1 MSEFTAPSAKRVWI
15 TGASGFVGHRLC
27 LEAVQRGWSVLAS
40 SRAVAEQQSLA
51 GIEWVGHQQ
60 AIAGEGLERLDVV
73 IHVAARAHQLRET
86 AADPAAAFRTA
97 NVDVSLA
104 VARAA
109 KQAGAARL
117 VYVSSIGVN
126 GDATQGRAF
135 CESDIPH
142 PAEPYAVSK
151 LEAEIALREHCAAS
165 GMQLAIV
172 RPPLVYGVG
181 APGNFARL
189 LKLARSGLPLPLAAV
204 DNRRS
209 FVAVQNLCDFLLCL
223 AEHPAAA
230 GELFLVSDG
239 EDFSTPQLL
248 RLLAQA
254 AGSPSRLWPLP
265 PSFLRAGAALIG
277 QQRTFDKLCGSLQVD
292 ASKARQ
298 LLGWTPPISAA
309 EGLAAWAEKVTK
321 GAGG

>member
-1 MSEFTAPSAKRVWI
+1 MSTFTAQTAKRVWI
-15 TGASGFVGHRLC
+15 TGASGFVGHHLC
-27 LEAVQRGWSVLAS
+27 LEAARRGWSVLAS
-40 SRAVAEQQSLA
+40 SRTAPGQLPHV
-51 GIEWVGHQQ
+51 GVEWIGHQQ
-60 AIAGEGLERLDVV
+60 AISGGYLGRLDAV

-86 AADPAAAFRTA
+86 AADPAAAFRAA

-109 KQAGAARL
+109 KQAGARRL
-117 VYVSSIGVN
+117 VYMSSIGVN
-126 GDATQGRAF
+126 GDATQGQPF
-135 CESDIPH
+135 GESDTPN
-142 PAEPYAVSK
+142 PVEPYAVSK
-151 LEAEIALREHCAAS
+151 LEAEQALREHCAGS
-165 GMQLAIV
+165 GLQLAIV

-189 LKLARSGLPLPLAAV
+189 LKLAQSGLPLPLAAV

-230 GELFLVSDG
+230 DELFLISDG

-254 AGSPSRLWPLP
+254 AGSRSRLWSLP
-265 PSFLRAGAALIG
+265 PSLLRAGATLLG

-292 ASKARQ
+292 ASKARV

-309 EGLAAWAEKVTK
+309 DGLATWAAKASK
-321 GAGG
+321 QAGG